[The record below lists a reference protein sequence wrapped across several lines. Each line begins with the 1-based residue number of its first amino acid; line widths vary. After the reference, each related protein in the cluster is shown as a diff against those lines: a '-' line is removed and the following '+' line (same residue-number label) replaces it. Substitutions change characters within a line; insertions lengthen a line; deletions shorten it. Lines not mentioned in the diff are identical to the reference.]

1 MMCAGARVGF
11 YGGDPIKMLK
21 EDIPRLKPTVFAAVC
36 RPKMK
41 NSTIFGR
48 LEAYCTAR
56 NV

>member
-36 RPKMK
+36 RPNK
-41 NSTIFGR
+41 
-48 LEAYCTAR
+48 
-56 NV
+56 